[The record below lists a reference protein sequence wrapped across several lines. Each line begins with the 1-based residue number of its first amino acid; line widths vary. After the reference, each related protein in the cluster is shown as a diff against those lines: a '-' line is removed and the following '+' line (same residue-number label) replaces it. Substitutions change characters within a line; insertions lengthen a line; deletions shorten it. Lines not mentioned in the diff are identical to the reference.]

1 MTAGLSGSA
10 LAYGETRE
18 SVGYDPL
25 RDLRHMGARAAGD
38 LADWLVHLELEGKAD
53 RTLYAYTRQVAPLLR
68 THPDKEL
75 REFTHTDIN
84 DQLRLVPQRS
94 RYISRSIYNSLF
106 TWAEWDERIE
116 KNPMARVPKM
126 REGRHRPKDIFS
138 EAEQALLEGL
148 PMPDGPLWVL
158 LFGSGLRRGEA
169 RRLQRQHVDLN
180 RERLVVYAGKGN
192 KDRIV
197 PLPTSVLAAV
207 ADLDLFGRLAPEDHL
222 WYTRRGKLLL
232 RRDPIGDT
240 TFERWYR
247 RGIDDAGARYLSP
260 HQTRHT
266 FGHRLREKGFDLE
279 ERQLLMGHE
288 SSATTEKYYGHLTIE
303 DVARK
308 VAAL

>member
-1 MTAGLSGSA
+1 MTAPARMSV
-10 LAYGETRE
+10 E
-18 SVGYDPL
+18 SSEL
-25 RDLRHMGARAAGD
+25 RDLRHLRARAAPD

-53 RTLYAYTRQVAPLLR
+53 RTIYAYTRAVAPLLR
-68 THPDKEL
+68 ANLDKSVAEI
-75 REFTHTDIN
+75 THTDIN
-84 DQLRLVPQRS
+84 DQLRLVPARS
-94 RYISRSIYNSLF
+94 RYISRSIYNRF
-106 TWAEWDERIE
+106 FEWAEFDERID
-116 KNPMARVPKM
+116 KNPMVRVPKM
-126 REGRHRPKDIFS
+126 REGRRRPKDIFS

-148 PMPDGPLWVL
+148 PSPDGPLWTL
-158 LFGSGLRRGEA
+158 LFGGGFRRGEA

-180 RERLVVYAGKGN
+180 RERAIVYHGKGD

-207 ADLDLFGRLAPEDHL
+207 ADLELLERLAPADHL
-222 WYTRRGKLLL
+222 WYTKRGKERR

-240 TFERWYR
+240 TFERWYKL
-247 RGIDDAGARYLSP
+247 GIEAAGVRYLNP

-266 FGHRLREKGFDLE
+266 YGHRLREQGFDLE

-288 SSATTEKYYGHLTIE
+288 SSGTTEKYYGRLTIE